1 MTIRELG
8 RIWRRYSLPWQNFA
22 KLLYTL
28 AKSCQAIKSLFR
40 GKCKACF
47 AESAKQALRKVK
59 SRQSSYTLSA
69 FFLYLLLACVFVWL
83 LLVAVAAVV
92 CCAWFICCDSF
103 FVPAF
108 AAS

>member
-28 AKSCQAIKSLFR
+28 AKSCQAIKSLLR

-69 FFLYLLLACVFVWL
+69 FLLGYPCSI
-83 LLVAVAAVV
+83 
-92 CCAWFICCDSF
+92 ICDFS